1 MLGHKTKFNQSWLSK
16 LDSNGNL
23 VKMWLKQDSSE
34 TTFICTICRT
44 DDLDC
49 SSKGWKDV
57 EQDMQ
62 HEKKINL
69 NALKNNSQL
78 TFSIPATTTSSTS
91 STNILQLADP
101 NKPLLFDDQV
111 SQAEILWTLESVQ
124 NRFSYKNSVDV
135 SELFRTIFPNS
146 KIAQKFSIHHSKMSY
161 VISHGLGPYFCDQL
175 IKDIKNCERFVLCFD
190 KQTNNQNKKQ
200 LDL

>member
-49 SSKGWKDV
+49 SSKGWKAV

-111 SQAEILWTLESVQ
+111 SQAKILWTLESVQ
-124 NRFSYKNSVDV
+124 NRFSYKNSGDV
-135 SELFRTIFPNS
+135 
-146 KIAQKFSIHHSKMSY
+146 
-161 VISHGLGPYFCDQL
+161 
-175 IKDIKNCERFVLCFD
+175 
-190 KQTNNQNKKQ
+190 
-200 LDL
+200 